1 MIVPRTHLIVFLRVS
16 TSNYDHIH
24 TLQMSSLP
32 APATHPLPRPWQ
44 RPVCDVSSLRARLA
58 RVQAGV
64 AAGPQA
70 GPPGLGGPYIR
81 PRASLPRI
89 PAWPGR
95 PGWTRL
101 RASSWNER
109 LCPHLA
115 FVEARIGVLRRS
127 PQVLSQVMALVR
139 QPNLR
144 IVVEAADV
152 APGASIA
159 RKQPAPCSYAE
170 TQAEASVMAQ
180 VVSTLVD
187 GWTEPRS
194 SSRTAGLQRFIA
206 LGRDL
211 FRMAWS
217 EAAAPCMGGAPA
229 SRRRSRTAREVEDA
243 SQRASQ
249 ATLLLPPPQ
258 NAQDMLLHLRQR
270 GGAAPSGSEGVS
282 LHSASAM
289 RAQPATRTA
298 PAALYASAAWAESAA
313 RAASDAPSAPAELHT
328 SAAAQAAPAMP
339 SASAARAQSAD
350 APSESAA
357 SPTAQAASAAV
368 ARKRE
373 REAATCVKCN
383 NAGSRMCANLSC
395 EGSFCTNC
403 FVVER
408 KLCRDCV
415 TSCTCT
421 IQASRCNFCITW
433 QTNNAE
439 IRKFSRR

>member
-1 MIVPRTHLIVFLRVS
+1 
-16 TSNYDHIH
+16 
-24 TLQMSSLP
+24 
-32 APATHPLPRPWQ
+32 
-44 RPVCDVSSLRARLA
+44 
-58 RVQAGV
+58 
-64 AAGPQA
+64 
-70 GPPGLGGPYIR
+70 
-81 PRASLPRI
+81 
-89 PAWPGR
+89 
-95 PGWTRL
+95 
-101 RASSWNER
+101 
-109 LCPHLA
+109 
-115 FVEARIGVLRRS
+115 
-127 PQVLSQVMALVR
+127 MALVR

-282 LHSASAM
+282 LQSASAIPSASAV
-289 RAQPATRTA
+289 RAQSAARA
-298 PAALYASAAWAESAA
+298 AHAALSASAARAESVA

-383 NAGSRMCANLSC
+383 NAGSRLCANLSC

-421 IQASRCNFCITW
+421 IQASRCSFCITW